1 MNWFTGLVWLAAR
14 ATRVA
19 PADDADDRGDMGTA
33 FGLDASIAPWDAS
46 DEPGDAASAEAASS
60 LARRIVRRSAF

>member
-33 FGLDASIAPWDAS
+33 FGLDASFGPSEFEQLPALP
-46 DEPGDAASAEAASS
+46 AAQHREHR
-60 LARRIVRRSAF
+60 LGPRSRF